1 MNFIKKNNYILFVM
15 VLFIIF
21 TVASIKKLEHEVTY
35 EYLTVAE
42 GDTLWGYSEEYAEN
56 IPSDKWINEIVKINN
71 LSSTTI
77 KIGEEIRIPVTPQ
90 KLKFHDIATNT
101 LEDGK

>member
-1 MNFIKKNNYILFVM
+1 M

-21 TVASIKKLEHEVTY
+21 TMAGIKKLEQDVTY

-42 GDTLWGYSEEYAEN
+42 GDTLWGYSEKYAEN
-56 IPSDKWINEIVKINN
+56 IPTDKWINEIVKINN

-77 KIGEEIRIPVTPQ
+77 KVGEKIRVPATPQ
-90 KLKFHDIATNT
+90 EFKLNDIATNT